1 MNKSERKKLAKQIL
15 RLCEKQYRKGF
26 QQGFHTCINKDMT
39 KEQVDNFRFK
49 GIDQDYKEVRWPH
62 NGLKE
67 NPYSRLLAEA
77 QMSDMDGLIFLL
89 GEFE

>member
-26 QQGFHTCINKDMT
+26 HTCINKDMT

-49 GIDQDYKEVRWPH
+49 GMVQDYKEVRWPH
-62 NGLKE
+62 NSSKE

-77 QMSDMDGLIFLL
+77 QMPDMEGLIFLL
-89 GEFE
+89 REFE